1 MSTAK
6 PFNPIE
12 TAKRIEDSYRDYLAT
27 TIHFADE
34 GLQRQ
39 LERVLA
45 SRGYLAKG
53 PFVEAAPPYVK
64 AETPRQLVES
74 GELCQSILSLGG
86 GDPKC
91 FDPDR
96 PLYSHQ
102 VRAIRKANSG
112 HNLAVVTGTGSGK
125 TECFLLPML
134 NDILT
139 EFERDGASDGVRA
152 LIMYPM
158 NALANDQLKRL
169 RELLEGTD
177 ITFGRYTGD
186 TAERRVDAINRWR
199 EENPN
204 AQKLDNEIIS
214 REEIRKTP
222 PNILLTNYSMLEY
235 LLLRPED
242 APLFG
247 SVFGAKWRH
256 IAIDEAHVYTGALG
270 TEIAFLLR
278 RLKARIAA
286 ETGKAPALRCYATSA
301 TIGTE
306 EDTPKV
312 AQFAQDLFGE
322 PFSQEGDIDVITSN
336 KDWPEAYLRTPW
348 GRLPMGAW
356 MRLREAL
363 TDGDADAAAIAK
375 ALADAVPEEER
386 AALNAQTNPLLGL
399 GTVLLGEKSTATL
412 VHETSRSVIDLT
424 SLDAI
429 GRLGIPGL
437 RGDDEGVE
445 ALSAMVDVLSLA
457 QRSAGVPILSS
468 RYHSFLRAPEGLYIN
483 LWTRKLISQKTIE
496 EDCGL
501 EGAVPV
507 YEVSVCRHCGQAYVL
522 GTPETGKAGLP
533 PWLNSRHEGT
543 DADEGFLPHSYYRL
557 LDDADDL
564 DEGEELEW
572 LCPVCG
578 SRHDSKDGGGHRF
591 SHPTVERIPIA
602 AGKATEDDAKCGH
615 CGYQSR
621 VAIQP
626 MRVSPEAAGSVVCY
640 DLVRDVPP
648 FERKEEDADDLFAGL
663 GEEERRAGS
672 VICFSD
678 RRQDAAFFAPAME
691 RTYGNITRRQ
701 AMREAVEALGDAE
714 HGCSPTSVADWLAGT
729 GALKYPGLMERVDRK
744 AQATAWVT
752 DELQAEDSRNSLDGL
767 GVIRIEPTAFIEGM
781 KDPRVQG
788 VIAKQLARPEMSR
801 YPWLGADD
809 YALFA
814 TVCLETLRE
823 RGAID
828 ANGEVARLRQG
839 ADAYTREYLPKRYL
853 GISVTEGGR
862 DGDSGTIQF
871 VGSPKT
877 TENKRSRFIRKYVQ
891 RVHGVELTREQA
903 VDILRSLYKFTCD
916 FLGAMKN
923 LRLSVDDV
931 MTGGKDHLKL
941 ERDLWTMYPRTPQ
954 DRLYVCDTCGCATH
968 LDTKGVCTTSKCDG
982 HMVKTTYAKALGK
995 DRFYKEVYSEEA
1007 LPLRIE
1013 EHTAQLS
1020 TKKAREIQADFING
1034 DVNVLSCTTTFEL
1047 GVDVGDLRT
1056 IFMRNVPPTTAN
1068 YTQRAGRVGRRA
1080 GMPGYAITFA
1090 RLRPHDVAFFG
1101 DPAQMITGATRVPY
1115 CYLDNDQIAC
1125 RHAYAVAL
1133 SEFFRAR
1140 GNEGMSKKY
1149 HGFMALGKADPQG
1162 LEDLRTYLAGHP
1174 ERVLS
1179 QLVTVFGGEEGLS
1192 ERLGISDWSWIEGL
1206 LAPGDPVTG
1215 EGMGRLLWVHGIK
1228 HQDYMRIQD
1237 GIDQAMEEGASSRA
1251 SALMKT
1257 RGHLEDETTI
1267 GVLADGGVL
1276 PKYGFPTDLVELHL
1290 PEASADTGDGRLQ
1303 LQRGMRQAVRE
1314 YAPGAEIVAGKMLW
1328 KSVGIR
1334 RPRAQE
1340 PIVRSYGMCPE
1351 CKTFAW
1357 PIDNKSDEYECPV
1370 CRHSFTLK
1378 NRLLVP
1384 SYGFEGKRQRRG
1396 IGLRRPRS
1404 RGYAQVFFSQHWPAE
1419 APSANVGF
1427 AGGVVS
1433 AKYATNG
1440 ELCLVNTAGGKGF
1453 SVCAYCGAASTG
1465 NDSIEHLYY
1474 CEKNVADPFIAHY
1487 NALGASFTS
1496 DVLEL
1501 SFLVNGL
1508 GMEEDEAWE
1517 SVMWAIV
1524 AAASRILE
1532 VPETELGG
1540 TMYQGDAGRRSVML
1554 YDSVPG
1560 GAGHAKQLSGEIE
1573 RLVETA
1579 YDVVANCSC
1588 GEETCC
1594 YGCIANYYNQ
1604 GRQAKLSRGAAKRI
1618 LGLLL
1623 GRDGSFYAET
1633 VGDGTSASEGAG
1645 DVALSA
1651 EFTLDLS
1658 GEGFSAACRYALRL
1672 CEDDGEREFV
1682 EQLAKLG
1689 DDLDLERPECEVT
1702 FSSQAG
1708 GEADAVL
1715 AWREARIIL
1724 HGASSLE
1731 EFGEAGLPTRPSGWT
1746 SFVMGADFP
1755 QDVIDALV
1763 AHGEE

>member
-1 MSTAK
+1 MNSAK

-12 TAKRIEDSYRDYLAT
+12 TAKRIEDSYREYLAT
-27 TIHFADE
+27 TIHFDDE

-39 LERVLA
+39 LERILA
-45 SRGYLAKG
+45 SKGYLAKG

-64 AETPRQLVES
+64 AETPRQLVDS
-74 GELCQSILSLGG
+74 GELCRSILSLGD

-125 TECFLLPML
+125 TECFLLPIL
-134 NDILT
+134 NDILS

-152 LIMYPM
+152 LILYPM

-169 RELLEGTD
+169 RELLRGTN

-186 TAERRVDAINRWR
+186 TEEGHVKAINKWR

-204 AQKLDNEIIS
+204 TTKLDNEIIS

-247 SVFGAKWRH
+247 SVFGSKWRH

-278 RLKARIAA
+278 RLKARIAS
-286 ETGKAPALRCYATSA
+286 ETGSTPQLRCYATSA

-312 AQFAQDLFGE
+312 ARFAQDLFGE
-322 PFSQEGDIDVITSN
+322 PFSQAGDIDVITSD
-336 KDWPEAYLRTPW
+336 KDWPEAYLHNPW
-348 GRLPMGAW
+348 GRLPTDAW
-356 MRLREAL
+356 IQLRQLLSGE
-363 TDGDADAAAIAK
+363 DATMDAIASVLSGSVPDGELK
-375 ALADAVPEEER
+375 ALDSRAD
-386 AALNAQTNPLLGL
+386 PLLGL
-399 GTVLLGEKSTATL
+399 GTILLGEKSTATL
-412 VHETSRSVIDLT
+412 VHETSQNVIDLT
-424 SLDAI
+424 SLEGIDQ
-429 GRLGIPGL
+429 LGIPGV
-437 RGDDEGVE
+437 RGDDEGVDV
-445 ALSAMVDVLSLA
+445 LSSMVDVLSLA

-483 LWTRKLISQKTIE
+483 LWTRKLISRKTVE
-496 EDCGL
+496 EDCGF
-501 EGAVPV
+501 ESPVPV
-507 YEVSVCRHCGQAYVL
+507 YEVSVCRHCGQAYIL

-533 PWLNSRHEGT
+533 PWLSSRHEGT

-557 LDDADDL
+557 LDDEDDL
-564 DEGEELEW
+564 DEGETLEW
-572 LCPVCG
+572 LCPICG
-578 SRHDSKDGGGHRF
+578 SRHDGVDGGEHCF
-591 SHPTVERIPIA
+591 AHPTVERIPIA

-648 FERKEEDADDLFAGL
+648 FEKKQEDEDDLFADL
-663 GEEERRAGS
+663 EEEERRAGS

-678 RRQDAAFFAPAME
+678 KRQDAAFFAPAME

-714 HGCSPTSVADWLAGT
+714 HGCSPTSVAGWLAGT
-729 GALKYPGLMERVDRK
+729 GALKYPGLMEGVDRK
-744 AQATAWVT
+744 AQAVAWVT
-752 DELQAEDSRNSLDGL
+752 DELQTEDSRNSLDGL
-767 GVIRIEPTAFIEGM
+767 GVIRVEPTAFIKGM
-781 KDPRVQG
+781 EQPTVQKA
-788 VIAKQLARPEMSR
+788 IAKQLANPGMAE
-801 YPWLGADD
+801 YPWLNAGD
-809 YALFA
+809 YALLA
-814 TVCLETLRE
+814 TMCLETLRE
-823 RGAID
+823 RGAII
-828 ANGEVARLRQG
+828 ASGEVASLRQG
-839 ADAYTREYLPKRYL
+839 ADAYSSEYMPKRYQ
-853 GISVTEGGR
+853 GIPVTEGGR
-862 DGDSGTIQF
+862 DGDSKTIQF

-877 TENKRSRFIRKYVQ
+877 TENKRSRFIRKYAK
-891 RVHGVELTREQA
+891 RVHEVDLTREQA
-903 VDILRSLYKFTCD
+903 TEILQSLYKFICD
-916 FLGAMKN
+916 YLGAMKKK
-923 LRLSVDDV
+923 LRLTADDV
-931 MTGGKDHLKL
+931 MVGGKDQFRL

-954 DRLYVCDTCGCATH
+954 DVLYVCDTCGCATH
-968 LDTKGVCTTSKCDG
+968 MDTKGVCTTSKCDG

-995 DRFYKEVYSEEA
+995 DRYYKEVYSDEA

-1020 TKKAREIQADFING
+1020 NKKAREIQAEFIKG
-1034 DVNVLSCTTTFEL
+1034 EVNVLSCTTTFEL

-1090 RLRPHDVAFFG
+1090 RLRPHDVAFFEN
-1101 DPAQMITGATRVPY
+1101 PVQMIAGATRVPY
-1115 CYLDNDQIAC
+1115 CYLDNDQIAS
-1125 RHAYAVAL
+1125 RHVYAIAL
-1133 SEFFRAR
+1133 SEFFRAQS
-1140 GNEGMSKKY
+1140 NEQMSRKY
-1149 HGFMALGKADPQG
+1149 HGFMALGKEEPQG
-1162 LEDLRTYLAGHP
+1162 LKDLRAYLDSHP
-1174 ERVLS
+1174 ESVSS
-1179 QLVTVFGGEEGLS
+1179 QLKSVFGKEEGLS
-1192 ERLGISDWSWIEGL
+1192 ARLGITDWGWTEGL
-1206 LAPGDPVTG
+1206 LAPGDLSTG

-1237 GIDQAMEEGASSRA
+1237 GIDRAMSEGASGRA
-1251 SALMKT
+1251 SVLMKT

-1290 PEASADTGDGRLQ
+1290 SEASADTGDGRLQ

-1357 PIDNKSDEYECPV
+1357 PIDNKSNEYECPV
-1370 CRHSFTLK
+1370 CKQTFTLK
-1378 NRLLVP
+1378 SRLLVP
-1384 SYGFEGKRQRRG
+1384 SYGFEGRRLKRG

-1404 RGYAQVFFSQHWPAE
+1404 SGYAQVYFSQHWPAE
-1419 APSANVGF
+1419 APGSNIGF
-1427 AGGVVS
+1427 SGGVVS
-1433 AKYATNG
+1433 ARYATNG
-1440 ELCLVNTAGGKGF
+1440 ELCLINSAGGKGF
-1453 SVCAYCGAASTG
+1453 DVCSYCGAAATG
-1465 NDSIEHLYY
+1465 RDAIEHHYY
-1474 CEKNVADPFIAHY
+1474 CKKNAVDPHIVHY

-1501 SFLVNGL
+1501 SFLVNGM
-1508 GMEEDEAWE
+1508 GTEEDEAWE

-1540 TMYQGDAGRRSVML
+1540 TMYQGDVGVRSIML
-1554 YDSVPG
+1554 YDNVPG
-1560 GAGHAKQLSGEIE
+1560 GAGHTKQLSGEIK
-1573 RLVETA
+1573 RLIETA
-1579 YDVVANCSC
+1579 YDVVASCSC

-1623 GRDGSFYAET
+1623 GRDGSFYT
-1633 VGDGTSASEGAG
+1633 DVIGDDVTKSKDGA
-1645 DVALSA
+1645 VLAA

-1658 GEGFSAACRYALRL
+1658 GEDFSTACRYALRL
-1672 CEDDGEREFV
+1672 CDDEDERGFV
-1682 EQLAKLG
+1682 EQLAQLG
-1689 DDLDLERPECEVT
+1689 EGLELERPECEVT
-1702 FSSQAG
+1702 FSSAAG
-1708 GEADAVL
+1708 DEADAVL
-1715 AWREARIIL
+1715 AWREARVLL
-1724 HGASSLE
+1724 HGSVSIE
-1731 EFGEAGLPTRPSGWT
+1731 EFGEAGLPVRPTGWKT
-1746 SFVMGADFP
+1746 FVMGEDLP
-1755 QDVIDALV
+1755 EDVIDALV
-1763 AHGEE
+1763 NSHREE